1 MVLSHLVLVPRPET
15 SVLFTI
21 YLVPYFPHFC
31 SFFFFFFFTGN
42 FIVSNSP
49 EMQGGRACSVSE
61 PEKAT
66 LCLMEKISLYVRQAS
81 CSMSDSAVVVSS
93 M

>member
-21 YLVPYFPHFC
+21 YLVPYFSHFL
-31 SFFFFFFFTGN
+31 FLFFFFFTGN

-81 CSMSDSAVVVSS
+81 CSMSDSALVVSS

>member
-1 MVLSHLVLVPRPET
+1 MLSHLVLVPRPEA

-21 YLVPYFPHFC
+21 YLVPYFSHFC
-31 SFFFFFFFTGN
+31 SFFFFTGN

-61 PEKAT
+61 PEKAA
-66 LCLMEKISLYVRQAS
+66 LCLMEKISLCVRQVS
-81 CSMSDSAVVVSS
+81 CSMSDSAVVSS